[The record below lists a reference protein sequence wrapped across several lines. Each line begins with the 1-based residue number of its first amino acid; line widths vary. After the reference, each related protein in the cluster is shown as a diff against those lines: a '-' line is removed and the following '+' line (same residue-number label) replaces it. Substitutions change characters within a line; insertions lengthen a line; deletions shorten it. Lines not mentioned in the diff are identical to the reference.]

1 MLHLMQAHK
10 DGLLQARAFYN
21 KMPETYN
28 KMPEAT
34 KHTIDQ
40 RP

>member
-1 MLHLMQAHK
+1 MLNLMQADK

-21 KMPETYN
+21 KMPE
-28 KMPEAT
+28 AT